1 MYYVYVIQNE
11 SGARYLGFT
20 SNLAN
25 RLAAHNKGLVRS
37 TKGHKWE
44 LVYYEAFKSEQ
55 DARRRERNLKKS
67 GQARRWLKE
76 RISASLEL

>member
-11 SGARYLGFT
+11 SGVRYLGFT
-20 SNLAN
+20 SCLKT
-25 RLAAHNKGLVRS
+25 RLDAHNQGLVKS
-37 TKGHKWE
+37 TKGHEWE
-44 LVYYEAFKSEQ
+44 FVYYEAYKSEE

-76 RISASLEL
+76 RISTSVQL